1 VQGFCH
7 ISATGSAEPER
18 LKQCSAPLSS
28 AAEGC
33 LQEVGPALGE
43 LGEKGR
49 WAGSASAF
57 NRARLEANS
66 GLATWLPSKL
76 VQTLVVTLAKTLD
89 LHQRT
94 PVAMGW
100 RRVYRV

>member
-1 VQGFCH
+1 
-7 ISATGSAEPER
+7 
-18 LKQCSAPLSS
+18 
-28 AAEGC
+28 
-33 LQEVGPALGE
+33 LGE
-43 LGEKGR
+43 LGEEGC

-57 NRARLEANS
+57 NRARLEAIS

-76 VQTLVVTLAKTLD
+76 VQTLLVTLAKTLD

-100 RRVYRV
+100 RRVYQV